1 MHNNLMHLHFGEF
14 PFFYKILLINNIF
27 VIIKIMQSDENEEF
41 FKKKL
46 LEEIDQLSNY
56 DSMTERSFIMENNI
70 PNDFNN
76 SRAWLEFMEGN
87 KQRDIMI

>member
-1 MHNNLMHLHFGEF
+1 
-14 PFFYKILLINNIF
+14 
-27 VIIKIMQSDENEEF
+27 MQSDDNEDF

-87 KQRDIMI
+87 K